1 MGPVSR
7 SSCEVRCAQS
17 RGNKEVVTGDGK
29 PYGSEST
36 GVTARWGK
44 KKGRRCMGWGENANE
59 MRVQG
64 EGQERDSTEERDRQ
78 QVLTIELKEIK

>member
-29 PYGSEST
+29 PYGSESS
-36 GVTARWGK
+36 GGTARWGK
-44 KKGRRCMGWGENANE
+44 KKSRRCMGWGENANE
-59 MRVQG
+59 MRAQG
-64 EGQERDSTEERDRQ
+64 EGQERDS
-78 QVLTIELKEIK
+78 